1 MITLDD
7 LIRMQTE
14 QHPIYLDQYDAFIN
28 NLICLIK
35 DKQTDELVDY
45 LNQLD
50 HDAKAMIY
58 YQLLRI
64 KDVCRLYDNMNGL
77 FCLVEFDVGDVR
89 NKERWK
95 INHYIL
101 S

>member
-7 LIRMQTE
+7 LIRLQTE
-14 QHPIYLDQYDAFIN
+14 QHPIHLDQYNAFIN
-28 NLICLIK
+28 NLIYLIK

-50 HDAKAMIY
+50 HDAKAMVY

-64 KDVCRLYDNMNGL
+64 KDVCRLYGNMNSL
-77 FCLVEFDVGDVR
+77 FCLVDFDVEDVR
-89 NKERWK
+89 NTVRWK
-95 INHYIL
+95 INYYIVL
-101 S
+101 